1 MTVKKIFGKLHLWLG
16 LASGVVVFI
25 VCITGAIWAF
35 SPEIEDAVQS
45 YRHVQASEQSFLPVS
60 RLKEIAEKYVPG
72 KKANSIDFL
81 GKDKSASI
89 YFYGEDY
96 YNTVFL
102 NPYDGA
108 FLKLKDNK
116 TDFFG
121 IVISGHYSLWL
132 GEAGGAIVK
141 WATVIFLIMLIS
153 GIVLWWPKNK
163 AARKQRF
170 KMKLGT
176 SHKRLNY
183 DLHNVL
189 GFYAAW
195 VLVFAAITGIIW
207 TFDWAADAEYWL
219 ASGGK
224 EMPEYPNPVAKK
236 QPGNTLVLNGIDS
249 VFNARLQ
256 QYNNPYLASV
266 RFPEND
272 SAAFNI
278 SFYPYKR
285 YYDNDDFYFNQYTFS
300 EIPVAAFGKYA
311 DANGGEKLSRMN
323 FDIHI
328 GNIIGLPGRIAMF
341 LAVLI
346 GASLPVTG
354 FYIWWGRNKKQSKK
368 QLLRK
373 SVTKKYSNAVKIA
386 EIQY

>member
-1 MTVKKIFGKLHLWLG
+1 MTIKKIFGKLHLWLG
-16 LASGVVVFI
+16 LASGIVVFI

-35 SPEIEDAVQS
+35 SPEIENATQS
-45 YRHVQASEQSFLPVS
+45 FRHVQAREESFLPVTK
-60 RLKEIAEKYVPG
+60 LKEIAEKYMPG
-72 KKANSIDFL
+72 KKANSIDFE
-81 GKDKSASI
+81 GKDKSAAV
-89 YFYGEDY
+89 YFYGEGY
-96 YNTVFL
+96 NNTVFL
-102 NPYDGA
+102 NPYDGTL
-108 FLKLKDNK
+108 LKLKDNEN
-116 TDFFG
+116 DFFG

-132 GEAGGAIVK
+132 GEVGEFIVK
-141 WATVIFLIMLIS
+141 WATVIFLIMLIT

-170 KMKLGT
+170 KVKMGT
-176 SHKRLNY
+176 SLKRLNY

-195 VLVFAAITGIIW
+195 ILVFAAITGIVW
-207 TFDWAADAEYWL
+207 TFDWVADAEYWL

-224 EMPEYPNPVAKK
+224 EKPEYPNPIAKK
-236 QPGNTLVLNGIDS
+236 QPQDAFVLNGIDS
-249 VFNARLQ
+249 VFHAKRQ

-266 RFPEND
+266 RFPADD
-272 SAAFNI
+272 SAAYNV

-285 YYDNDDFYFNQYTFS
+285 YYDSDDFYFNQYTLN

-328 GNIIGLPGRIAMF
+328 GNILGLPGRIAMF
-341 LAVLI
+341 LAVLV

-354 FYIWWGRNKKQSKK
+354 FYIWWWRNKKKSKK
-368 QLLRK
+368 QPMQK
-373 SVTKKYSNAVKIA
+373 SATKKYSDKMQLV
-386 EIQY
+386 EIQ

>member
-1 MTVKKIFGKLHLWLG
+1 MTIKKIFGKLHLWLG
-16 LASGVVVFI
+16 LASGIVVFI

-35 SPEIEDAVQS
+35 SPEIENALQS
-45 YRHVQASEQSFLPVS
+45 YRHVQAREQSFLSVTK
-60 RLKEIAEKYVPG
+60 LKGIAEKYMPG
-72 KKANSIDFL
+72 KKAKSIDFE
-81 GKDKSASI
+81 GKDKSAAV
-89 YFYGEDY
+89 YFYGEGY

-108 FLKLKDNK
+108 FLKFKDNE

-132 GEAGGAIVK
+132 GEVGEAIVK

-170 KMKLGT
+170 KVKLGT
-176 SHKRLNY
+176 SPKRLNY

-195 VLVFAAITGIIW
+195 VLVFAAITGIVW

-219 ASGGK
+219 ASNGK
-224 EMPEYPNPVAKK
+224 EMPEYPNPVSKR
-236 QPGNTLVLNGIDS
+236 QPANTIVLNGIDS
-249 VFNARLQ
+249 VFNARPQ

-285 YYDNDDFYFNQYTFS
+285 YYDSDDFYFNQYTFS

-328 GNIIGLPGRIAMF
+328 GNILGLPGRIAMF
-341 LAVLI
+341 LAVLV

-354 FYIWWGRNKKQSKK
+354 FYIWWGRNKKKSKK
-368 QLLRK
+368 QLQQK
-373 SVTKKYSNAVKIA
+373 SVSKKYSDKMKIA
-386 EIQY
+386 EIHY